1 MDKHHILYKNMVLA
15 AGTRAAVDFGVKR
28 RLSLQT
34 KPSMALSKYSQVMRE
49 AIEACLN
56 THYQETNKQFRLF
69 KTSNFFIENNTDGPA
84 KHFKY
89 AFNSPE
95 VRMRLD
101 GYIFFTVDKKETA
114 KIVLTGDKLNKY
126 KRSVFIWNLIVI
138 MNILI
143 QDNIA
148 KDSDGDLA
156 IKTKELMAEI
166 QRWFIDSNSG
176 RARFNFERRNEVVK
190 KLNSNVIP
198 LWVEYLKER
207 LIPIGFSEH
216 TIAYLMKLFFL
227 FYMMTFDDIS
237 GSISFPFNFRNLTEN
252 PINVDV
258 QGIDKL
264 LNASQIEINTLS
276 TYNADESYKL
286 NSTYAKSHD
295 NIRQSVFYKNGFVA
309 NRYDISFV
317 PRINDSYSNLNVPL
331 FSNHAF
337 IKGGRNKTPRTFLSN
352 CKMQSNFYEIEKN
365 KRFVCILS
373 KEPNSYELSKTLF
386 HGFYNFGDIDIRKG
400 YENVSSIVNNTFL
413 DSLNPITQYI
423 SVFGDDFSANIE
435 SAKSIMF
442 DAINV
447 SELYDFFNE
456 EEVAL
461 FENDFEQLASSKTG
475 MHDLLKAMLFRLPR
489 NSYGENFVLGVSAT
503 SGLVGIETPILDA
516 NESYYNLEGN
526 VTINNECENE
536 ILEQKNYK
544 KVVTYNADEAVN
556 VKCMKNIISRFTET
570 ENTEES

>member
-1 MDKHHILYKNMVLA
+1 MVLA

-34 KPSMALSKYSQVMRE
+34 KPAMALSKYSQVMRE

-56 THYQETNKQFRLF
+56 IHYQENNKQFRLF
-69 KTSNFFIENNTDGPA
+69 KTSGFFIENNDNNSDN
-84 KHFKY
+84 HSKY
-89 AFNSPE
+89 AFNFPE
-95 VRMRLD
+95 VRMSLY
-101 GYIFFTVDKKETA
+101 GYIFFTVDKKETD

-143 QDNIA
+143 QNNIA
-148 KDSDGDLA
+148 KDSDGDLT
-156 IKTKELMAEI
+156 IKTNELMAEI

-176 RARFNFERRNEVVK
+176 RARFNFEGRNEVVK

-227 FYMMTFDDIS
+227 SYMMTFDDITS
-237 GSISFPFNFRNLTEN
+237 PISFPFRFRNLIEN

-264 LNASQIEINTLS
+264 LNASQIEINASL
-276 TYNADESYKL
+276 TYNDDESHKL
-286 NSTYAKSHD
+286 NNIYAKSHD
-295 NIRQSVFYKNGFVA
+295 NIREPVLYSKGFVA
-309 NRYDISFV
+309 NRYNISSFS
-317 PRINDSYSNLNVPL
+317 RINDTYSNLNVPI

-352 CKMQSNFYEIEKN
+352 CKMQPNFYDIEKN
-365 KRFVCILS
+365 KRFVCLLS
-373 KEPNSYELSKTLF
+373 KESNTYELSKTLF

-447 SELYDFFNE
+447 SELYDFFSE
-456 EEVAL
+456 EGVAL
-461 FENDFEQLASSKTG
+461 FENDFEQLASSKTC
-475 MHDLLKAMLFRLPR
+475 MHDLLKAMLFRVPR

-503 SGLVGIETPILDA
+503 SGLVGVETPILDA
-516 NESYYNLEGN
+516 NGSYYNLEGN

-536 ILEQKNYK
+536 ILEKNNYK
-544 KVVTYNADEAVN
+544 KVVIYNADEAVN

>member
-1 MDKHHILYKNMVLA
+1 MVLA

-34 KPSMALSKYSQVMRE
+34 KPAMALSKYSQVMRE

-56 THYQETNKQFRLF
+56 IHYQKTNKQFRLF
-69 KTSNFFIENNTDGPA
+69 KTSDFFIENNDNDTDN
-84 KHFKY
+84 HSRY
-89 AFNSPE
+89 AFNFPE
-95 VRMRLD
+95 VRMSLY

-156 IKTKELMAEI
+156 IKTNELMAEI

-176 RARFNFERRNEVVK
+176 RARFNSEGRNEVVK

-227 FYMMTFDDIS
+227 SYMMTFDDIS
-237 GSISFPFNFRNLTEN
+237 NPISLPFHFRNLTEN
-252 PINVDV
+252 SINVDV

-264 LNASQIEINTLS
+264 LNASQIEINASS
-276 TYNADESYKL
+276 TYNADESHKL
-286 NSTYAKSHD
+286 NNIYAKSHD
-295 NIRQSVFYKNGFVA
+295 NMRKSVLYTKGFVA
-309 NRYDISFV
+309 NRYEISSFS
-317 PRINDSYSNLNVPL
+317 RINDRYSNLTVPL

-352 CKMQSNFYEIEKN
+352 CKMQPSFYDIEKN
-365 KRFVCILS
+365 ERFFCLLS
-373 KEPNSYELSKTLF
+373 KESNNYELSKTLF

-435 SAKSIMF
+435 SAKNIMF

-461 FENDFEQLASSKTG
+461 FENDFEQLASSKTC
-475 MHDLLKAMLFRLPR
+475 MHDLLKAMLFRVPR
-489 NSYGENFVLGVSAT
+489 NSYSENFVLGVSAT
-503 SGLVGIETPILDA
+503 SGLVGVETPISDA

-536 ILEQKNYK
+536 IFEKNVYN
-544 KVVTYNADEAVN
+544 KVVIYNADEAVN
-556 VKCMKNIISRFTET
+556 VKCMKNIISRFAET